1 MKTIKYKTLN
11 GLLSQTNQ
19 LTVEQ
24 FLNERF
30 NHNKKGYINFKLD
43 SKEYEKVLD
52 AFSKYCFSSKKAQ
65 NNLFFNLI
73 NNRFDSSFFQ
83 GFYINKKS
91 FSNSLSGGAFNYC
104 LRNYNK

>member
-24 FLNERF
+24 LLNGRF
-30 NHNKKGYINFKLD
+30 NHNNKGWINFKLD

-52 AFSKYCFSSKKAQ
+52 AFSKYCFSSKNAQ
-65 NNLFFNLI
+65 NDLFFNLI

-83 GFYINKKS
+83 GFYIGKKS
-91 FSNSLSGGAFNYC
+91 FSNNLSGESFNHC